1 VAKASEVWMI
11 DLGMVAKMR
20 PCLLLT
26 DYPSDDELA
35 LVTVLPH
42 TTAVRGNRWELQISK
57 SFLKPGTFNL
67 QQVQSVSLSRL
78 ERRLGA
84 LTSEEWTIVQNRLAE
99 YFRL

>member
-1 VAKASEVWMI
+1 MI

>member
-1 VAKASEVWMI
+1 MAKASEVWMI

-57 SFLKPGTFNL
+57 SFLKPGTFHL